1 MKIKIKDKSK
11 TISFVFAND
20 EIWGILPKKILH
32 FFSLNSQT
40 QIELNNKKWRELQQ
54 EIEKFAWD
62 KLLNFLSYQ
71 ERSVGECKN
80 YLERLPLETNLIEKL
95 AQKAISFNYVDDS
108 RFAVLFVESLI
119 GKNKNVLEIKNKLFE
134 KQIKEKIIC
143 ETIEKVYS
151 KEKQDEILT
160 INVKKALLRYS
171 KFPDEEKIEKTL
183 TYLTRRGFSY
193 WEVKDKLEEEI
204 EHR

>member
-1 MKIKIKDKSK
+1 MKIKIKNKSK

-40 QIELNNKKWRELQQ
+40 QIELNHNKWRELQH

-71 ERSVGECKN
+71 ERSVGECEN
-80 YLERLPLETNLIEKL
+80 YLKQLPLETNLIEKL
-95 AQKAISFNYVDDS
+95 VQKAISLNYVNNY
-108 RFAVLFVESLI
+108 RFAELFVESLI

-134 KQIKEKIIC
+134 KQIKENTIN
-143 ETIEKVYS
+143 ETISKIYS

-160 INVKKALLRYS
+160 INVKKALLRFS
-171 KFPDEEKIEKTL
+171 KFSDEKKIEKTL
-183 TYLTRRGFSY
+183 NYLTRRGFSY

-204 EHR
+204 

>member
-1 MKIKIKDKSK
+1 MKIKIKNRSK

-40 QIELNNKKWRELQQ
+40 QIELNHKKWRELQH
-54 EIEKFAWD
+54 EIEKFSWN

-80 YLERLPLETNLIEKL
+80 YLKQLPLETTLIEKL
-95 AQKAISFNYVDDS
+95 VQKAISFNYVNDS
-108 RFAVLFVESLI
+108 RFAELFVESLI

-134 KQIKEKIIC
+134 KQIKENTINEIIA
-143 ETIEKVYS
+143 KVYS
-151 KEKQDEILT
+151 KEKQDETLT
-160 INVKKALLRYS
+160 INVKKALLRFS
-171 KFPDEEKIEKTL
+171 KFSDEEKIERTL
-183 TYLTRRGFSY
+183 NYLTRRGFQY
-193 WEVKDKLEEEI
+193 WEVKEKLEKKI

>member
-1 MKIKIKDKSK
+1 MKIKIKNKSK

-20 EIWGILPKKILH
+20 EIWGILPNKILH

-40 QIELNNKKWRELQQ
+40 QMELNNEKWRELQH

-71 ERSVGECKN
+71 ERSVEECKN
-80 YLERLPLETNLIEKL
+80 YLKQLPLETNLIEKL
-95 AQKAISFNYVDDS
+95 VHKAISLNYVNDC
-108 RFAVLFVESLI
+108 RFADLFVESLI

-134 KQIKEKIIC
+134 KQINENVIN

-160 INVKKALLRYS
+160 INVEKALLRYS
-171 KFPDEEKIEKTL
+171 KFPDEKKIEKIL
-183 TYLTRRGFSY
+183 SYLTRRGFSY
-193 WEVKDKLEEEI
+193 WEVKEKLEAKN
-204 EHR
+204 